1 MSCFYYV
8 IFIAIIEILWIFKN
22 GSSILFWI
30 PLLTPPK
37 SQNFDQEKATVDHSV
52 PVYTTSA

>member
-1 MSCFYYV
+1 M
-8 IFIAIIEILWIFKN
+8 WIFKN
-22 GSSILFWI
+22 GSSMLFWI